1 MFSYTESEGCS
12 YEFLPDLSKMSSMGC
27 GGRAYLAISPQSGDA
42 LCAVISRLH
51 SSGRRY
57 RVVGNMTNILPPDG
71 IYTGVIVRTD
81 LLTAIE
87 CRDNEITV
95 SCGCPVPYLVRV
107 AAERGLAD
115 FSPVCGIPGTVGGF
129 VYSNCGSFGGSCAD
143 YLLRATIY
151 SADEGKTFVMSA
163 ADMDFSYRYSALHAG
178 GLYLLDATFRAEGCD
193 PAATL
198 TRIAAIN
205 RKRRES
211 QPQGRSLGSVFL
223 RNGGVI
229 PARLI
234 DAAGLRGVRIGGAV
248 VSEKHAGFIINDGG
262 ATSSDVARLIEYIRA
277 EVSRL
282 YGVTLNTEI
291 EILP

>member
-1 MFSYTESEGCS
+1 MFSCTESGEYS
-12 YEFLPDLSKMSSMGC
+12 YEFLPDLSKISSIGS
-27 GGRAYLAISPQSGDA
+27 GGRAYLAVSPHNSA
-42 LCAVISRLH
+42 AFCAVISRLH

-81 LLTAIE
+81 LLTSME
-87 CRDNEITV
+87 CREKEITV
-95 SCGCPVPYLVRV
+95 SCGCPVPYLARF

-129 VYSNCGSFGGSCAD
+129 VYSNCGSFGGSCSD
-143 YLLRATIY
+143 YFLRATVY

-178 GLYLLDATFRAEGCD
+178 GLYLLDATFRADGCD

-198 TRIAAIN
+198 TKIAALN

-211 QPQGRSLGSVFL
+211 QPQGKSLGSVFL
-223 RNGGVI
+223 RDGDVI

-234 DAAGLRGVRIGGAV
+234 DSAGLRGVRIGGAV

-262 ATSSDVARLIEYIRA
+262 ATSSDVTRLIEYIRA
-277 EVSRL
+277 EVGRL
-282 YGVTLNTEI
+282 YCVTLNTEI
-291 EILP
+291 EILS

>member
-1 MFSYTESEGCS
+1 MFSCTECGEYS
-12 YEFLPDLSKMSSMGC
+12 YEFLPDLSKISSIGS
-27 GGRAYLAISPQSGDA
+27 GGRAYLAVSPHNSA
-42 LCAVISRLH
+42 AFRAVISRLH

-71 IYTGVIVRTD
+71 IYTGVIVRTG
-81 LLTAIE
+81 LLTSIE
-87 CRDNEITV
+87 CREKEITV
-95 SCGCPVPYLVRV
+95 SCGCPVPYLARFV
-107 AAERGLAD
+107 AERGLAD

-129 VYSNCGSFGGSCAD
+129 VYSNCGSFGGSCSD
-143 YLLRATIY
+143 YFLRATVY

-178 GLYLLDATFRAEGCD
+178 GLYLLDATLRADGCD

-198 TRIAAIN
+198 TRIAALN
-205 RKRRES
+205 RRRRES
-211 QPQGRSLGSVFL
+211 QPQGKSLGSVFL
-223 RNGGVI
+223 RDGDVI

-234 DAAGLRGVRIGGAV
+234 DSAGLRGVRIGGAV

-262 ATSSDVARLIEYIRA
+262 ATSSDVMRLIEYIRA
-277 EVSRL
+277 EVGRL

-291 EILP
+291 EILS